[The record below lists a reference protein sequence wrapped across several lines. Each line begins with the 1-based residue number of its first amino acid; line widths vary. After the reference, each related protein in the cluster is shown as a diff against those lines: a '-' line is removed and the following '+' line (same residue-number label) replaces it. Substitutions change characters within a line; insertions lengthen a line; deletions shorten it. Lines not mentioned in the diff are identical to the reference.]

1 MSKNNKKKFIVEKTK
16 KDKEEEVLLREVIE
30 SFWEDDPL
38 LDEYYEQLG
47 KQISQQWYIKGGPYW
62 DKIKELNKLKQ

>member
-16 KDKEEEVLLREVIE
+16 KDEEEVLLREVIE

-62 DKIKELNKLKQ
+62 DKIKQLKRKQ